1 MQDSYIEEMIQDRR
15 CLHRR
20 PELGWTEFETTA
32 LIVKRLRKL
41 GFQVLLGTQYL
52 NTKFIMGRDESE
64 VDEAMQR
71 ALENGMDEAFLNETE
86 RYTGCVGIY
95 NTGRPGPVTA
105 FRFDIDALPIEET
118 DDPDHE
124 ANLEGF
130 RSERKGLMHA
140 CGHDGHTA
148 VGLAVAHWLSDHRDN
163 LSGTVKL
170 IFQPAEE
177 GARGALPI
185 AESGILDDVDY
196 MIGSHIGNSCML
208 GEVGI
213 CLGGSLAT
221 TKLDVNFTGLEAHA
235 GLAPEKGKNALF
247 AACNAATTLAGIPR
261 NSQGS
266 SRISVG
272 ELIAGESRNIIPAH
286 AYMQV
291 EVRGETEEVND
302 YMTENVKRIC
312 TNIAK
317 AYDVKCDCQIVGR
330 ATTLLSTPKACTVL
344 KKIAEN
350 LDGVSKIKNIEK
362 VAGSE
367 DCTWL
372 VRKVVMH
379 GGEGAMFLFGC
390 NHNGHHRSD
399 FSIQDRESLPVGFGM
414 FVGFLREVNAKVSE
428 QF

>member
-1 MQDSYIEEMIQDRR
+1 MQNSYIEEMIQDRR
-15 CLHRR
+15 RLHRR

-32 LIVKRLRKL
+32 LIVKRLRRL
-41 GFQVLLGTQYL
+41 GFQVLLGTHYL
-52 NTKFIMGRDESE
+52 NPKFIMGRDESAVE
-64 VDEAMQR
+64 QAMQR
-71 ALENGMDEAFLNETE
+71 ALENGVDEAFLNETE

-118 DDPDHE
+118 DAADHE
-124 ANLEGF
+124 ANLAGY

-148 VGLAVAHWLSDHRDN
+148 VGLAMAHWISDRRDN
-163 LSGTVKL
+163 LCGTIKL

-177 GARGALPI
+177 GTRGALPI
-185 AESGILDDVDY
+185 AESGILDDVDF
-196 MIGSHIGNSCML
+196 MIGSHIGNCC
-208 GEVGI
+208 

-221 TKLDVNFTGLEAHA
+221 TKLDVNFTGLAAHA
-235 GLAPEKGKNALF
+235 GLAPEKGRNALF

-266 SRISVG
+266 TRISV
-272 ELIAGESRNIIPAH
+272 EKLVAGESRNVIPVH

-302 YMTENVKRIC
+302 YMTENVKRIS

-330 ATTLLSTPKACTVL
+330 ATTLLSTQKACAVL
-344 KKIAEN
+344 EKVAKN
-350 LDGVSKIKNIEK
+350 LDGVSSVRNIDK

-372 VRKVVMH
+372 IRKVVKH

-399 FSIQDRESLPVGFGM
+399 FSIQDRESLPIGFGM
-414 FVGFLREVNAKVSE
+414 FTGFLSEVNMK
-428 QF
+428 